1 VSIATTAF
9 ASALE
14 RLNAQIVEP
23 PERRPAYEVFRP
35 PSSQARTSDDVTF
48 TPATPLPAV
57 GGLPKTGAISAAAQ
71 ALDAGAITS
80 EALTEEAL
88 SRIASDEWTGFVEV
102 IAESAL
108 ADARARDAELRAG
121 RRRGPLH
128 GIPVSVKDVIDVRGV
143 RTRCGSDAYDAV
155 PEEDA
160 DAVALWRA
168 AGAVILGK
176 TSTHEFALGVTTPQA
191 RNPHDPSRIPGG
203 SSGGSAIAVATGMGL
218 ASLGTDTRAS
228 IRVPAALCGVVGLK
242 PTYGTVP
249 TRGVVPLS
257 WTMDHVAVMAG
268 SAEDAAIALD
278 ALRPDG
284 TAIAPAAGARVS
296 HLRVGL
302 ATAAWEGAELAV
314 QSAIAAQ
321 IDRIRGLVSSVRE
334 ADRPTAADFGGA
346 NAMGL
351 LVSRCEAATF
361 HRARGLDRSLY
372 WAEVRDQLD
381 AADGVLATDYIDA
394 QRYRASLREEMLAVF
409 REHHVLAM
417 PTAPVLAPAVQR
429 ADEYLTILSRNA
441 ILWSFVGFPA
451 ISVPCPTA
459 GLPVG
464 LQLVAPPGG
473 EALLIALAT
482 ALTKGDA

>member
-1 VSIATTAF
+1 
-9 ASALE
+9 
-14 RLNAQIVEP
+14 
-23 PERRPAYEVFRP
+23 
-35 PSSQARTSDDVTF
+35 
-48 TPATPLPAV
+48 
-57 GGLPKTGAISAAAQ
+57 
-71 ALDAGAITS
+71 
-80 EALTEEAL
+80 
-88 SRIASDEWTGFVEV
+88 
-102 IAESAL
+102 
-108 ADARARDAELRAG
+108 
-121 RRRGPLH
+121 
-128 GIPVSVKDVIDVRGV
+128 
-143 RTRCGSDAYDAV
+143 
-155 PEEDA
+155 
-160 DAVALWRA
+160 
-168 AGAVILGK
+168 
-176 TSTHEFALGVTTPQA
+176 
-191 RNPHDPSRIPGG
+191 
-203 SSGGSAIAVATGMGL
+203 MGL

-268 SAEDAAIALD
+268 SAEDAALALD
-278 ALRPDG
+278 ALRPDA

-302 ATAAWEGAELAV
+302 ATAAWEGAESRRRDRGGGPDRA
-314 QSAIAAQ
+314 SWAASS
-321 IDRIRGLVSSVRE
+321 SSVRE
-334 ADRPTAADFGGA
+334 TDRPTAADFGGA

-361 HRARGLDRSLY
+361 HRAAGLDRSLY
-372 WAEVRDQLD
+372 WAEVRDQLN

-417 PTAPVLAPAVQR
+417 PTAPVLAPPVER

-451 ISVPCPTA
+451 ISVPCPTD

-464 LQLVAPPGG
+464 LQLVAGPGG

>member
-1 VSIATTAF
+1 MSIATQAF
-9 ASALE
+9 AAALE
-14 RLNAQIVEP
+14 QLYSVDP
-23 PERRPAYEVFRP
+23 PERRPAYEVFPP
-35 PSSQARTSDDVTF
+35 PS
-48 TPATPLPAV
+48 PLPTL
-57 GGLPKTGAISAAAQ
+57 GGLPRHGAIATAAA
-71 ALDAGAITS
+71 ALDAGATS
-80 EALTEEAL
+80 SVALVEQAL
-88 SRIASDEWTGFVEV
+88 ERIERDEWTAFVEV
-102 IAESAL
+102 MAERARHE
-108 ADARARDAELRAG
+108 ARALDGEMHAG

-128 GIPVSVKDVIDVRGV
+128 GIPVSVKDVIHVRGAS
-143 RTRCGSDAYDAV
+143 TRCGSAAYDV
-155 PEEDA
+155 TPGE
-160 DAVALWRA
+160 DAVAVARWRD
-168 AGAVILGK
+168 AGAIILGK
-176 TSTHEFALGVTTPQA
+176 TSTHEFALGVTSPQA
-191 RNPHDPSRIPGG
+191 RNPYDPTRIPGG
-203 SSGGSAIAVATGMGL
+203 SSGGSAIAVATGMGF

-257 WTMDHVAVMAG
+257 WTMDHVAVMAPT
-268 SAEDAAIALD
+268 AQDAALALD
-278 ALRPDG
+278 AVRPDS
-284 TAIAPAAGARVS
+284 TAIAPAAGTRVS

-302 ATAAWEGAELAV
+302 ATAAWEGAETAVEVAV
-314 QSAIAAQ
+314 QAQ
-321 IDRIRGLVSSVRE
+321 IERLKRLVVSVRE
-334 ADRPTAADFGGA
+334 TARPDAADFGGA

-361 HRARGLDRSLY
+361 HRAAGLDRSLY

-394 QRYRASLREEMLAVF
+394 QRYRAVLREEMLAVL

-417 PTAPVLAPAVQR
+417 PTAPVLAPPVER

-451 ISVPCPTA
+451 ISVPCPTE

-464 LQLVAPPGG
+464 LQLVAGPGG

-482 ALTKGDA
+482 ALTKGHA

>member
-1 VSIATTAF
+1 V
-9 ASALE
+9 
-14 RLNAQIVEP
+14 P
-23 PERRPAYEVFRP
+23 
-35 PSSQARTSDDVTF
+35 DD
-48 TPATPLPAV
+48 
-57 GGLPKTGAISAAAQ
+57 
-71 ALDAGAITS
+71 
-80 EALTEEAL
+80 
-88 SRIASDEWTGFVEV
+88 
-102 IAESAL
+102 
-108 ADARARDAELRAG
+108 
-121 RRRGPLH
+121 
-128 GIPVSVKDVIDVRGV
+128 
-143 RTRCGSDAYDAV
+143 
-155 PEEDA
+155 DA
-160 DAVALWRA
+160 DGVDLWRA

-176 TSTHEFALGVTTPQA
+176 TSTHEFALGVTSPQA
-191 RNPHDPSRIPGG
+191 RNPHDPTRIPGG

-242 PTYGTVP
+242 PTYGTIS

-268 SAEDAAIALD
+268 TAEDAALALD

-284 TAIAPAAGARVS
+284 TAIAPAAGGRVS

-302 ATAAWEGAELAV
+302 ATAAWEGTEAAV
-314 QSAIAAQ
+314 ETAVAAQ
-321 IDRIRGLVSSVRE
+321 IDKLHGLVASVRE
-334 ADRPTAADFGGA
+334 TDRPTASDFGGA

-394 QRYRASLREEMLAVF
+394 QRYRASLREEMLAVL

-417 PTAPVLAPAVQR
+417 PTAPVLAPAVER

-451 ISVPCPTA
+451 ISIPCPTD

-464 LQLVAPPGG
+464 LQLVAGPGG

>member
-1 VSIATTAF
+1 MNSIATTAF

-14 RLNAQIVEP
+14 RLSAQTVDP
-23 PERRPAYEVFRP
+23 PERRPAYEVFGAP
-35 PSSQARTSDDVTF
+35 PA
-48 TPATPLPAV
+48 ALPAL
-57 GGLPKTGAISAAAQ
+57 GGLPHSGAIAAAAS
-71 ALDAGAITS
+71 ALDAGTTTCT
-80 EALTEEAL
+80 ALLEEAL
-88 SRIASDEWTGFVEV
+88 ERIEGDRWNAFVEV
-102 IAESAL
+102 TAEA
-108 ADARARDAELRAG
+108 ARAEARARDAELRAG

-128 GIPVSVKDVIDVRGV
+128 GIPVSVKDVIHVRGV
-143 RTRCGSDAYDAV
+143 HTRCGSQAYDSLAAA
-155 PEEDA
+155 DA
-160 DAVALWRA
+160 DAVDLWRA

-176 TSTHEFALGVTTPQA
+176 TSTHEFALGVTSPQA
-191 RNPHDPSRIPGG
+191 RNPHDLTRIPGG

-242 PTYGTVP
+242 PTYGTVR

-268 SAEDAAIALD
+268 TAEDAALALD
-278 ALRPDG
+278 ALRPDH
-284 TAIAPAAGARVS
+284 TVIAPAAGARVS

-302 ATAAWEGAELAV
+302 ATAAWEGAEAAV
-314 QSAIAAQ
+314 ETAVAAQ
-321 IDRIRGLVSSVRE
+321 VDKLHRLVSAVRE
-334 ADRPTAADFGGA
+334 TDRPTAADFGGA

-361 HRARGLDRSLY
+361 HRAAGLDRSLY

-394 QRYRASLREEMLAVF
+394 QRYRAALREEMLALL

-417 PTAPVLAPAVQR
+417 PTAPVLAPVVER

-451 ISVPCPTA
+451 ISVPCPTE

-464 LQLVAPPGG
+464 LQLVAGPGG

-482 ALTKGDA
+482 SLTKGDA

>member
-1 VSIATTAF
+1 MSIATTAF
-9 ASALE
+9 EAALE
-14 RLNAQIVEP
+14 RLNAQVVDP
-23 PERRPAYEVFRP
+23 PERRPAYDVFG
-35 PSSQARTSDDVTF
+35 
-48 TPATPLPAV
+48 PAPAPLPAL
-57 GGLPKTGAISAAAQ
+57 GGLPH
-71 ALDAGAITS
+71 AGAIAAAARALQAAETTCV
-80 EALTEEAL
+80 ELTERALT
-88 SRIASDEWTGFVEV
+88 RIAEDEWTAFVEV
-102 IAESAL
+102 CAEDAL
-108 ADARARDAELRAG
+108 AEAHVRDAELKAG
-121 RRRGPLH
+121 RRRGALH

-143 RTRCGSDAYDAV
+143 RTRCGSDAYDVV
-155 PEEDA
+155 PVDDA
-160 DAVALWRA
+160 DAVELWRA

-176 TSTHEFALGVTTPQA
+176 TSTHEFALGVTSPQA
-191 RNPHDPSRIPGG
+191 RNPHDPTRIPGG
-203 SSGGSAIAVATGMGL
+203 SSGGSAIALATGMGL

-242 PTYGTVP
+242 PTYGTVS

-278 ALRPDG
+278 ALRPQA
-284 TAIAPAAGARVS
+284 TAIASAAGGRVS

-302 ATAAWEGAELAV
+302 AGAAWEDAEAAV
-314 QSAIAAQ
+314 ETAIGAQ
-321 IDRIRGLVSSVRE
+321 IDRLGALVASVRE
-334 ADRPTAADFGGA
+334 TARPTAADFGGA

-394 QRYRASLREEMLAVF
+394 QRYRASLREEMLALF

-417 PTAPVLAPAVQR
+417 PTAPVLAPLVER

-451 ISVPCPTA
+451 ISVPCPTD

-464 LQLVAPPGG
+464 LQLVAGPGG

>member
-1 VSIATTAF
+1 MSIATTAF
-9 ASALE
+9 NSALE
-14 RLNAQIVEP
+14 RLSAQVVDP
-23 PERRPAYEVFRP
+23 PERRPAYEVFG
-35 PSSQARTSDDVTF
+35 
-48 TPATPLPAV
+48 TPAAPLPAL
-57 GGLPKTGAISAAAQ
+57 GGLPKTGAIAAAAR
-71 ALDAGAITS
+71 ALDSGAITCV
-80 EALTEEAL
+80 ELTEQAL
-88 SRIASDEWTGFVEV
+88 ERIAHDEWTAFVEV

-108 ADARARDAELRAG
+108 VDARARDIELQAG

-155 PEEDA
+155 PSDDA
-160 DAVALWRA
+160 DGVDLWRA

-176 TSTHEFALGVTTPQA
+176 TSTHEFALGVTSPQA
-191 RNPHDPSRIPGG
+191 RNPHDPTRIPGG

-268 SAEDAAIALD
+268 SAEDAAIAMD
-278 ALRPDG
+278 ALRPQG
-284 TAIAPAAGARVS
+284 TAIAPAAGARVN

-302 ATAAWEGAELAV
+302 ATAAWEGAEAPVEVAV
-314 QSAIAAQ
+314 ATQV
-321 IDRIRGLVSSVRE
+321 DKLRGLVSSVRE
-334 ADRPTAADFGGA
+334 TDRPTAADFGGA

-361 HRARGLDRSLY
+361 HRAAGLDRSRY

-394 QRYRASLREEMLAVF
+394 QRYRAALREEMLAVL
-409 REHHVLAM
+409 REFHVLAM
-417 PTAPVLAPAVQR
+417 PTAPVLAPPVQR

-451 ISVPCPTA
+451 ISVPCPTE

-464 LQLVAPPGG
+464 LQLVAGPGG

-482 ALTKGDA
+482 SLTKGDA

>member
-1 VSIATTAF
+1 
-9 ASALE
+9 
-14 RLNAQIVEP
+14 
-23 PERRPAYEVFRP
+23 
-35 PSSQARTSDDVTF
+35 
-48 TPATPLPAV
+48 
-57 GGLPKTGAISAAAQ
+57 
-71 ALDAGAITS
+71 
-80 EALTEEAL
+80 
-88 SRIASDEWTGFVEV
+88 
-102 IAESAL
+102 
-108 ADARARDAELRAG
+108 
-121 RRRGPLH
+121 
-128 GIPVSVKDVIDVRGV
+128 
-143 RTRCGSDAYDAV
+143 
-155 PEEDA
+155 
-160 DAVALWRA
+160 
-168 AGAVILGK
+168 
-176 TSTHEFALGVTTPQA
+176 
-191 RNPHDPSRIPGG
+191 
-203 SSGGSAIAVATGMGL
+203 
-218 ASLGTDTRAS
+218 
-228 IRVPAALCGVVGLK
+228 VVGLK

-278 ALRPDG
+278 ALRPDA
-284 TAIAPAAGARVS
+284 TAIAPAAGGRVS

-302 ATAAWEGAELAV
+302 AAAAWEGAEEAV
-314 QSAIAAQ
+314 TTAVAAM
-321 IDRIRGLVSSVRE
+321 IDRLRVASVRE
-334 ADRPTAADFGGA
+334 TDRPTAADFGGA

-372 WAEVRDQLD
+372 WAEVRDQLN

-394 QRYRASLREEMLAVF
+394 QRYRAALREEMLAVF

-417 PTAPVLAPAVQR
+417 PTAPVLAPLVER

-451 ISVPCPTA
+451 ISVPCPTD

-464 LQLVAPPGG
+464 LQLVAGPGG